1 MIFLVEGID
10 RVGKSTLCDKLSK
23 VTGAVVFRANSTQF
37 VSNSDKDIY
46 NEADKA
52 YKLYKLAYDIGSD
65 AIFDRMHLSD
75 VVYATLRR
83 GFDLE
88 SSFEVFKKIDEVAN
102 VYGVNVIYIKPDEQ
116 GGLSR
121 CEKMAGES
129 LEQDLKFF
137 DRVYDMSICN
147 KVCIHTSD
155 IDDAIDAIKMSRTQH
170 IEG

>member
-23 VTGAVVFRANSTQF
+23 ETGAVVFRANSTQF
-37 VSNSDKDIY
+37 ISNSDKDIY

-52 YKLYKLAYDIGSD
+52 YKLYKLAHDTCSD
-65 AIFDRMHLSD
+65 VVFDRMHLSD
-75 VVYATLRR
+75 AVYATSRR
-83 GFDLE
+83 WYDLE
-88 SSFEVFKKIDEVAN
+88 SSLDVFKKVDEVASQ
-102 VYGVNVIYIKPDEQ
+102 YGVSILYIKPDEQ

-129 LEQDLKFF
+129 LEHDLELF
-137 DRVYDMSICN
+137 DRVYGMSICN

-155 IDDAIDAIKMSRTQH
+155 IDDAIDAIKMSR

>member
-1 MIFLVEGID
+1 MILLVEGID

-23 VTGAVVFRANSTQF
+23 TTGAVVFRANSTQF
-37 VSNSDKDIY
+37 VRNSSKDIY

-52 YKLYKLAYDIGSD
+52 YKLYKLAHDAGSD
-65 AIFDRMHLSD
+65 VIFDRMHLSD
-75 VVYATLRR
+75 AVYAILRR

-88 SSFEVFKKIDEVAN
+88 SSLEVFKNVDEVASA
-102 VYGVNVIYIKPDEQ
+102 YGVNVIYIKPDEQ

-129 LEQDLKFF
+129 LEQDLKLF
-137 DRVYDMSICN
+137 DRVYDKSVCN

-155 IDDAIDAIKMSRTQH
+155 IDDAIDAIKMSR